1 MSSAFHL
8 SLSSSSVNPWLPSP
22 QNMKRPWRWWWKS
35 SLKRL
40 TSLNPDL
47 LHTQWKNLPWSS
59 FASSPLSLSSG
70 QRKRK
75 FYHFRNFVRVPICG
89 NLVLVYFK
97 LTWAVEHTLAK
108 FHIDTKFTFWKISI
122 ITKFTILRSHF
133 SQNSQSE
140 NIIFNKIHIFKRFP
154 FSTQL
159 RIFLGYLLA

>member
-8 SLSSSSVNPWLPSP
+8 SPSSSSVNPWLPSP

-40 TSLNPDL
+40 TSQNPDL
-47 LHTQWKNLPWSS
+47 QHTQWKNLPWSS

-89 NLVLVYFK
+89 NLLLVYSKSMVSFFDSSIFWGTYLSK
-97 LTWAVEHTLAK
+97 LRKTFVFGPPQGTQILLNTATHTVLLICAIRK
-108 FHIDTKFTFWKISI
+108 
-122 ITKFTILRSHF
+122 LC
-133 SQNSQSE
+133 
-140 NIIFNKIHIFKRFP
+140 
-154 FSTQL
+154 QL
-159 RIFLGYLLA
+159 CHLLN